1 MSAMI
6 FIDNKYTRWYFN
18 IVNKAKL
25 RTLPTDTYTEK
36 HHIIP
41 KSLDGDNS
49 IDNLVRLLAREH
61 FICHLLLIKM
71 TEGKAKRSMAYA
83 AWQMTNISNRDRYA
97 PTSKMYEFLRKQL
110 SNTYKGVPK
119 SEEQKRKQSAIM
131 KGRKGTPCTEK
142 NKKLASLRFK
152 GISKTYASFL
162 NKKHTEETKKK
173 QSEIK
178 QGKNNPMYGRTQSAE
193 TIARISLK
201 QKGIPKPKFICQHC
215 GKIIGGK
222 SNYIRYHGTNCQI
235 NINYDRQTKP
245 TIQFTTT

>member
-6 FIDNKYTRWYFN
+6 FIQNKYTKWYNSIIFN
-18 IVNKAKL
+18 AQT
-25 RTLPTDTYTEK
+25 RTLPKDTYIER

-41 KSLDGDNS
+41 RSLGGDNS
-49 IDNLVRLLAREH
+49 VDNLVKLLAREH

-83 AWQMTNISNRDRYA
+83 AWQMTNVNGRTTRDRYV

-110 SNTYKGVPK
+110 SNSYKGVPK
-119 SEEQKRKQSAIM
+119 
-131 KGRKGTPCTEK
+131 
-142 NKKLASLRFK
+142 N
-152 GISKTYASFL
+152 YASFL

-178 QGKNNPMYGRTQSAE
+178 QGKKNPMFGRKQSVE
-193 TIARISLK
+193 TIAQIRLK
-201 QKGIPKPKFICQHC
+201 QKGIPKPKFICEHC
-215 GKIIGGK
+215 EKVIGGK

-235 NINYDRQTKP
+235 NINYDRQIKP
-245 TIQFTTT
+245 AIQLTNT

>member
-18 IVNKAKL
+18 IINKAKL
-25 RTLPTDTYTEK
+25 RTLSNDTYTEK

-49 IDNLVRLLAREH
+49 VDNLVKLLAREH

-71 TEGKAKRSMAYA
+71 TEGKAKRGMAYA
-83 AWQMTNISNRDRYA
+83 AWQMTNVNGRTTRGRYM

-110 SNTYKGVPK
+110 SNSYKGVPK
-119 SEEQKRKQSAIM
+119 
-131 KGRKGTPCTEK
+131 
-142 NKKLASLRFK
+142 N
-152 GISKTYASFL
+152 YASFL

-193 TIARISLK
+193 TIAQIILK
-201 QKGIPKPKFICQHC
+201 QKGIPKPKFTCEYC

-222 SNYIRYHGTNCQI
+222 SNYIRYHGRNCQI
-235 NINYDRQTKP
+235 NINYDRQIKP
-245 TIQFTTT
+245 TIQFTTI

>member
-6 FIDNKYTRWYFN
+6 FIQNKYTNWYN
-18 IVNKAKL
+18 SIISNAQT
-25 RTLPTDTYTEK
+25 RTLPKDKYIER

-41 KSLDGDNS
+41 KSLGGGNS
-49 IDNLVRLLAREH
+49 VDNLVKLLAREH

-83 AWQMTNISNRDRYA
+83 AWQMTNISNRDRYV

-142 NKKLASLRFK
+142 NKKLASLRLK

-162 NKKHTEETKKK
+162 NKTHTA
-173 QSEIK
+173 
-178 QGKNNPMYGRTQSAE
+178 YGGNQEKTV
-193 TIARISLK
+193 
-201 QKGIPKPKFICQHC
+201 
-215 GKIIGGK
+215 
-222 SNYIRYHGTNCQI
+222 
-235 NINYDRQTKP
+235 
-245 TIQFTTT
+245 